1 MDPRARRILL
11 NILPTLLVVG
21 IMYLS
26 IFGSHGFVRRYRM
39 REELARVQ
47 RQLSSVQADNAVLQR
62 DIERLQAD
70 DTSRRRAAA
79 EELMLVP
86 PNSTVYRFEP

>member
-1 MDPRARRILL
+1 MDPRARRILF
-11 NILPTLLVVG
+11 NILPTLLVLG

-26 IFGSHGFVRRYRM
+26 IFGSHGYVRRYRM

-47 RQLSSVQADNAVLQR
+47 RQLATVQAENAVLQR
-62 DIERLQAD
+62 DIQRLQTD
-70 DTSRRRAAA
+70 DVSRQRAAA

-86 PNSTVYRFEP
+86 PDSTVYRFQP